1 MIMLPISIRT
11 KFHSIEGLEWGNPQG
26 TPILCFHGWL
36 DNANSFAPL
45 ANFFPEYRFISIDF
59 PGHGK
64 SSHKPENSVYYFTEY
79 ALEIVSIT
87 QALGLE
93 NFILMA
99 HSMGAAISTLVAGTN
114 LLKLKQLIL
123 IEALGPLTNVSQS
136 APDIMTE
143 AIKQILH
150 PRGKKETYFPDMES
164 AVTIR
169 LKAGDMNEESASIL
183 MDRGIEKTP
192 RGLKPRRDIR
202 LHFNSFFRYTEEQ
215 VISFCERI
223 DCPTLLLLGD
233 KSNFPI
239 ANAFPGRKS
248 AVKNLTE
255 VILSGG
261 HHLHMD
267 HPEKVAHVIRQFLND
282 HNIKET

>member
-1 MIMLPISIRT
+1 MLPISIRT